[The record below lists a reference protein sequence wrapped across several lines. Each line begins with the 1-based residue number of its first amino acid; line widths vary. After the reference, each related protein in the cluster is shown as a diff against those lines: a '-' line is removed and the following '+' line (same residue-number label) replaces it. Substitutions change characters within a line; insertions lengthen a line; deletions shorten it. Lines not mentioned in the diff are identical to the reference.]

1 MSAVVPVLI
10 MHGLLEQCF
19 AFVHKIII
27 VQFHSFQKQ
36 IVHDL
41 KARSL
46 AGRHGGD
53 ERSQKMCHVQQCDA
67 SSCSNLLNKIEK
79 HTKNH
84 EKLIRNTIQSFR
96 QNRK

>member
-10 MHGLLEQCF
+10 MHGLLKQCF
-19 AFVHKIII
+19 TIVHKRMIA
-27 VQFHSFQKQ
+27 FLHYFQKQ

-46 AGRHGGD
+46 AGRHGGT
-53 ERSQKMCHVQQCDA
+53 ERSQKTCHVQQCDA
-67 SSCSNLLNKIEK
+67 SSCSNVLNKIEK